1 MLLCAIIQTLPKKC
15 LDISQHG
22 YISSHFGFIIYN
34 CYHLGDQWEAMIIP
48 FWPIRGQSRSR
59 VWSITRAE
67 VGNRPVAAKSRIW
80 GLKFSVSHHS
90 SHNILKIWLNPF
102 YLAKIITNNIILG
115 SQKVNDSLLFKK
127 VFFFNFMEFLFFSS
141 YKMSINLLTFPKLL
155 VLISKWP
162 V

>member
-1 MLLCAIIQTLPKKC
+1 MYIIWIALVCHNSNIAKKC

-67 VGNRPVAAKSRIW
+67 VGNRPVAAKSRLW
-80 GLKFSVSHHS
+80 ALTFSVSHYS

-102 YLAKIITNNIILG
+102 YLAKIMTNNIIFC
-115 SQKVNDSLLFKK
+115 SQKVNYSLLFKK
-127 VFFFNFMEFLFFSS
+127 GFF
-141 YKMSINLLTFPKLL
+141 
-155 VLISKWP
+155 
-162 V
+162 